1 LVLDTLLQDTDEE
14 PGVGSLTTAR
24 RTTRGRAVV
33 RRGLLAVLLAWK
45 LTLILTWGSTGG
57 STVLSLLALVLAVLT
72 RLLAVLGLLAVL
84 LLLALRGLT
93 VLALLALLALLA
105 VLTLLTLLT
114 RGRGRTR
121 RGTVLPGLGPVG
133 RSTWRRTI
141 LLALTL
147 RLAILLLLLLRGLAV
162 LLLLLLGRWGRAAG
176 SCPGSTTCGLC
187 GLEFRCET
195 HYCDFFVFGSER

>member
-1 LVLDTLLQDTDEE
+1 LVLDTLLQNTDEE
-14 PGVGSLTTAR
+14 PGVGSLTTAG
-24 RTTRGRAVV
+24 RTTRGRTVI
-33 RRGLLAVLLAWK
+33 RRRLLAVLLARE
-45 LTLILTWGSTGG
+45 LTLTLAWGSTRG
-57 STVLSLLALVLAVLT
+57 STVLSLLALLLAVLT

-84 LLLALRGLT
+84 LLLTLRGLT
-93 VLALLALLALLA
+93 VLALLALLA
-105 VLTLLTLLT
+105 VLTLLALLT

-121 RGTVLPGLGPVG
+121 RRAVLPRLRPVG
-133 RSTWRRTI
+133 WGTWRRTI